1 MGAGLN
7 RFCKG
12 IDVADSSSA
21 DRVIS
26 FGTFRLFPR
35 QRLLLDAE
43 KSLRIG
49 SRALDILIALI
60 ERPGELLS
68 RDELMARVWPNTV
81 VEEGN
86 LKVHVAGLRRVLG
99 DGRGGIRYLINVP
112 GRGYRFVAPVA
123 FADEA
128 EPPALNPET
137 TLSTTSH
144 VSCRRTAC

>member
-1 MGAGLN
+1 MGAGSN

-49 SRALDILIALI
+49 GRALDILIALV
-60 ERPGELLS
+60 EHPGDLLS
-68 RDELMARVWPNTV
+68 NHALTARCWPNTV

-86 LKVHVAGLRRVLG
+86 LKAHVAVLRRFLG
-99 DGRGGIRYLINVP
+99 EGRGGARYLLNVP
-112 GRGYRFVAPVA
+112 
-123 FADEA
+123 
-128 EPPALNPET
+128 
-137 TLSTTSH
+137 
-144 VSCRRTAC
+144 